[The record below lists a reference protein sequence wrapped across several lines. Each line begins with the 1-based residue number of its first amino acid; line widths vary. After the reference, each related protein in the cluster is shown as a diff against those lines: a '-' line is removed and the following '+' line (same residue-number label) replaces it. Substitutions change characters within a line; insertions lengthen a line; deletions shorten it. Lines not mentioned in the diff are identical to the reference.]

1 MAQTDG
7 EYGAG
12 GVVYFVLV
20 LDLVEV
26 FLDECYLN
34 FLLPVTN
41 YIEQNSSL
49 NIMIYGCQVIQTN
62 YLIKFNNYKGPKA
75 YGLYNL

>member
-7 EYGAG
+7 EYGARG
-12 GVVYFVLV
+12 TVYFVLV

-26 FLDECYLN
+26 FLDECYLH
-34 FLLPVTN
+34 FVTI
-41 YIEQNSSL
+41 YIEQNSFL

-62 YLIKFNNYKGPKA
+62 YLIKFDNCKGPKA